1 MTDFAGKAPK
11 EKEEE
16 PIDPVAYGTA
26 RGLTV
31 DECTN
36 CCSKSL
42 IGSIKPYQKHV
53 ILCYKDPS
61 TWLADIKDDG
71 EGSIPFLF
79 NSAIKSCSAKFVL
92 TATDHVHSE
101 ASDENMTIIVY
112 PEGTLIN

>member
-1 MTDFAGKAPK
+1 MTDKATK

-31 DECTN
+31 DECAN
-36 CCSKSL
+36 CSKSL
-42 IGSIKPYQKHV
+42 VGSIKPYQKHL

-71 EGSIPFLF
+71 EGSLPFLL
-79 NSAIKSCSAKFVL
+79 NSAIKSNNAKFVL
-92 TATDHVHSE
+92 TASDHVHSE
-101 ASDENMTIIVY
+101 ATRDSENVAIIVY
-112 PEGTLIN
+112 PEGSMIS

>member
-1 MTDFAGKAPK
+1 MTEKAPK

-16 PIDPVAYGTA
+16 PVDPVAYGTA

-42 IGSIKPYQKHV
+42 VGSIKPYQKHL
-53 ILCYKDPS
+53 ILCYKNPS

-71 EGSIPFLF
+71 EGSLPFLF
-79 NSAIKSCSAKFVL
+79 NSAIKTCGAKFVL

-101 ASDENMTIIVY
+101 ASSDSENVAIIVY
-112 PEGTLIN
+112 PEGKLII